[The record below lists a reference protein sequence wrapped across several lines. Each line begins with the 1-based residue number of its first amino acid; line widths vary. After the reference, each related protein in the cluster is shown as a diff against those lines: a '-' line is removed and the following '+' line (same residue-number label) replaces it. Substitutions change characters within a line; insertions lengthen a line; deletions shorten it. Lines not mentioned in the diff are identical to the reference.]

1 MRTGIADL
9 PLHYGR
15 APRWLFEKMV
25 KLSRAIIEAIVVE
38 YGPDEFLKR
47 ISDPYWFQ
55 AFGSILG
62 FDWHSSGV
70 TTTVCGAMKEGTKDI
85 AYELGLF
92 FCGGKGGTSRKTP
105 KEIEKIGEK
114 LGKDP
119 KNLIYASKMS
129 AKIDNTCIQ
138 DGYNLYHHTFIFTKD
153 LKWAVIQQGMS
164 TETTHI
170 SPPLLKG
177 DKGGLFNET
186 EDSTH
191 PEKKQRQ
198 AIALQKRRRGTARRY
213 HWLSLKLNSFVC
225 EPHNAVC
232 CDIIQ
237 PCLNMVAKESE
248 ESRRIVTE
256 ISKEK
261 PEKILKGAESILKMP
276 KRHPVLKIDIN
287 PKYFY
292 KVLLKTYEF
301 SPKDFENLLQVEGIG
316 PKTLRALALISEL
329 IYGTKPSFR
338 DPARYSF
345 AHGGK
350 DGFPYPVDRET
361 YNQSISFLESAIT
374 HAKIGETDRLKALRK
389 LKFIY

>member
-25 KLSRAIIEAIVVE
+25 KLSRAIIEVIVAE

-55 AFGSILG
+55 AFGSVLG

-85 AYELGLF
+85 AFALGLF

-114 LGKDP
+114 IGKDP
-119 KNLIYASKMS
+119 KNLIYASKLS
-129 AKIDNTCIQ
+129 AKIDNTCVQ
-138 DGYNLYHHTFIFTKD
+138 DGYNLYHHMFIFTKD
-153 LKWAVIQQGMS
+153 LNWAVIQQGMNVVPLTLTPAS
-164 TETTHI
+164 NTEQAFSRWGRGNI
-170 SPPLLKG
+170 
-177 DKGGLFNET
+177 
-186 EDSTH
+186 
-191 PEKKQRQ
+191 KK
-198 AIALQKRRRGTARRY
+198 GTARRY

-232 CDIIQ
+232 CDMTQ
-237 PCLNMVAKESE
+237 PCLNMVAEESE

-261 PEKILKGAESILKMP
+261 PEKILKETETILKMP
-276 KRHPVLKIDIN
+276 TRHPVLKIDIN

-292 KVLLKTYEF
+292 KVLLKTYES

-316 PKTLRALALISEL
+316 PKTLRALALIGEL
-329 IYGTKPSFR
+329 IYGAKPSFR

-374 HAKIGETDRLKALRK
+374 HAKIGETERLKALRK

>member
-25 KLSRAIIEAIVVE
+25 KLSRAIIEVIVAE

-55 AFGSILG
+55 AFGSVLG

-85 AYELGLF
+85 AFALGLF

-105 KEIEKIGEK
+105 KEIEKIAEK
-114 LGKDP
+114 IGKDP
-119 KNLIYASKMS
+119 KNLIYASKLS
-129 AKIDNTCIQ
+129 AKIDNTCVQ
-138 DGYNLYHHTFIFTKD
+138 DGYNLYHHMFIFTKD
-153 LKWAVIQQGMS
+153 LNWAVIQQGMNVVPLTLTPAS
-164 TETTHI
+164 NTEQAFSRWGRGNI
-170 SPPLLKG
+170 
-177 DKGGLFNET
+177 
-186 EDSTH
+186 
-191 PEKKQRQ
+191 KK
-198 AIALQKRRRGTARRY
+198 GTARRY

-232 CDIIQ
+232 CDMTQ
-237 PCLNMVAKESE
+237 PCLNMVAEESE

-261 PEKILKGAESILKMP
+261 PEKILKETETILKMP
-276 KRHPVLKIDIN
+276 TRHPVLKIDIN

-292 KVLLKTYEF
+292 KVLLKTYES

-316 PKTLRALALISEL
+316 PKTLRALALIGEL
-329 IYGTKPSFR
+329 IYGAKPSFR

-374 HAKIGETDRLKALRK
+374 HAKIGETERLKALRK